1 MNFDYHL
8 LHAIKNG
15 IEFYKNNRDN
25 FDTLWQGTSNTY
37 RDKMFNLLN
46 EVEVQFNI
54 TTIHSVLKNPAITC
68 YTRSDA
74 LNDMQPLA
82 DVGDGFVQ
90 FLDNLGHVFIY
101 ADNREK
107 LRLLSTITIASI
119 MLFKDN
125 FYRSGY
131 DNLRLLRSSD
141 ADLSGREAVLGEPN
155 ELSSFDILKKEI
167 IYQSLSQLQIKP
179 IPRDDFEVPWEISV
193 DLI

>member
-8 LHAIKNG
+8 LHAIRNG
-15 IEFYKNNRDN
+15 IKFYQENRDN
-25 FDTLWQGTSNTY
+25 FDSLWMGTSPTY

-46 EVEVQFNI
+46 DLEVQFNI

-74 LNDMQPLA
+74 MNDMQPLA
-82 DVGDGFVQ
+82 DVGEGFVQ
-90 FLDNLGHVFIY
+90 FLGNVGQIFIY
-101 ADNREK
+101 AGDREK

-125 FYRSGY
+125 FYKAGY
-131 DNLRLLRSSD
+131 DNLRLLRTSD
-141 ADLSGREAVLGEPN
+141 ADLSGREATQGEPN

-167 IYQSLSQLQIKP
+167 VYESLSQLQIKP
-179 IPRDDFEVPWEISV
+179 IPRTDFEVPWEISV